1 MEPVTHLLTGA
12 CLGRSGFNRKT
23 AYATL
28 AMTLAAEAADL
39 DVLWGFRGPV
49 AEIEHHRGWTHTL
62 AGAPVVALATVA
74 LVWIIHRLTTPASK
88 SGLPRSPVATP
99 ASKSGLPGTPGVA
112 PRWLLLWFFALI
124 AALSHI
130 LLDYTVNYGVRPFFP
145 FDPKWHAWSIV
156 FIVDPWILLALTL
169 AVVIPGILGLADREI
184 GARKKPFRGRAW
196 AIAGLT
202 FMVLY
207 WGLRN
212 AEHGHALEL
221 VRTGNYTREPLIRA
235 AAEPHMMDPFRW
247 HVILETEDYFQTAE
261 VRTIGDRVETDD
273 YADVIYKTPVT
284 PAVAAAKH
292 SYLGRVYLDWGK
304 WAVVE
309 DLGAVPAPG
318 ADILPQ
324 PAWHTVEFQ
333 DLRFGYRPMGTT
345 GDPTLS
351 GWVYVGPGGEI
362 EGMYMQGHEQK

>member
-1 MEPVTHLLTGA
+1 MEPVTHFLTGA

-28 AMTLAAEAADL
+28 AMTLAAEAPDL
-39 DVLWGFRGPV
+39 DMLWGFRGPV
-49 AEIEHHRGWTHTL
+49 AELQHHRGWTHTL
-62 AGAPVVALATVA
+62 VGAPVVALVTVA
-74 LVWIIHRLTTPASK
+74 FVWAFHRLTTLASK
-88 SGLPRSPVATP
+88 DGS
-99 ASKSGLPGTPGVA
+99 PGTPARRKEPVIA
-112 PRWLLLWFFALI
+112 PRWGLLFFFALI

-145 FDPKWHAWSIV
+145 FDKKWQALSIV
-156 FIVDPWILLALTL
+156 FIVDPWILLVLFLAL
-169 AVVIPGILGLADREI
+169 VIPGILGLADREI
-184 GARKKPFRGRAW
+184 GAGRKPFRGRAW

-212 AEHGHALEL
+212 AEHGRALEL

-235 AAEPHMMDPFRW
+235 AAEPHMMDPFQWR
-247 HVILETEDYFQTAE
+247 VILETEDYFQTAE

-284 PAVAAAKH
+284 PAVAAAKE
-292 SYLGRVYLDWGK
+292 SYLGRVYLDWSK
-304 WAVVE
+304 WPVTE
-309 DLGAVPAPG
+309 DLGSAPAPG
-318 ADILPQ
+318 ADVPQ
-324 PAWHTVEFQ
+324 PGWHTVEFQ
-333 DLRFGYRPMGTT
+333 DLRFGYRPVGAK
-345 GDPTLS
+345 GVPTLS

-362 EGMYMQGHEQK
+362 EGMYMQGHEQR